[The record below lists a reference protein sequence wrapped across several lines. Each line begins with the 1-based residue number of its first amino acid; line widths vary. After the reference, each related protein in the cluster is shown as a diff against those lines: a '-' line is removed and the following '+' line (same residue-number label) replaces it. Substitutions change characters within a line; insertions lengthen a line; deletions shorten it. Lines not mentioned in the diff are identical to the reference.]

1 MALKAPFYITMLVI
15 RLQRVGKKKQAAF
28 RVVLQEHTWSPQ
40 GKAKEL
46 LGFYNPIQKE
56 KKFHTERVKYWL
68 SKGAQPSPTV
78 HNLMIDAGILTGA
91 KKKAWSPKPK
101 SEKKKAA
108 EKAVAEK
115 KQKKEEGNEG
125 TPTAEA
131 PTEPEIAVKEEVLEA
146 PETEAVKATREAS
159 EKEVEAPAAKSA
171 KEEKQPEPEKA

>member
-1 MALKAPFYITMLVI
+1 MLVI

-28 RVVLQEHTWSPQ
+28 RVVLQEHTWAPQ

-56 KKFHTERVKYWL
+56 KKFHEERVKYWL

-101 SEKKKAA
+101 SEKKKAGKKGG
-108 EKAVAEK
+108 EREK
-115 KQKKEEGNEG
+115 KKKRRGGGGPPYGKSPPGAGGSKKRGEGG
-125 TPTAEA
+125 
-131 PTEPEIAVKEEVLEA
+131 
-146 PETEAVKATREAS
+146 
-159 EKEVEAPAAKSA
+159 
-171 KEEKQPEPEKA
+171 